1 MSEPLARPFR
11 PFDFAAGAVKDFQLG
26 RIIDSL
32 RLESAYRND
41 GCTAVTVARSDELT
55 IVLTVIQKGSQV
67 SEHKAPA
74 PASVIVLDGKLSFS
88 KHDGSTFELSSNDA
102 VVFASDVLHMV
113 KALEDCAFLIVIGG
127 RVD

>member
-1 MSEPLARPFR
+1 MPELLARPFQ

-32 RLESAYRND
+32 RLESTYRND
-41 GCTAVTVARSDELT
+41 GHTAVTVARSDELT
-55 IVLTVIQKGSQV
+55 IVLTVIQKGYQV

-74 PASVIVLDGKLSFS
+74 PASVIILDGKLSFS
-88 KHDGSTFELSSNDA
+88 KPDGSTLELSRNDA
-102 VVFASDVLHMV
+102 VVFASGVSHMV
-113 KALEDCAFLIVIGG
+113 KALEDCAFLIVMGC